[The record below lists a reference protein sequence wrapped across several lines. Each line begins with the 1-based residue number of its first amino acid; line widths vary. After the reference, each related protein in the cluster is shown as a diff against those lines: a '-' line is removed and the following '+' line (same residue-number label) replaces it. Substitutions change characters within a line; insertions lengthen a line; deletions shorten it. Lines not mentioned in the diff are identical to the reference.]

1 MLDSDCEN
9 CETICAVDDGG
20 NGTHSK
26 LDWQIATLALV
37 AHKVVDSVAALNAL
51 ATDTDA
57 TPEMNAEVR
66 RNITQLMEECMA
78 DLERMW
84 PRPE

>member
-1 MLDSDCEN
+1 
-9 CETICAVDDGG
+9 
-20 NGTHSK
+20 
-26 LDWQIATLALV
+26 
-37 AHKVVDSVAALNAL
+37 VVDSVAALNAL